1 MSGLSAY
8 GGIAAKIRA
17 KQRKMFHKEDY
28 ERLISC
34 KSVQEILRI
43 LEESESYHKLF
54 AGMDLNTLHRG
65 TIELILKKNLYE
77 DYISLYKFSNEEQK
91 KFLKIGFRK
100 LELSFL
106 KACLRNLFNREKA
119 ELKVAEEISRIFSK
133 YSKLDVE
140 RLAGATSEDAF
151 VDALKGTEYYSGL
164 KAVLQRGGN
173 TMFDYEVSLDL
184 SYFTR
189 LWKTIEAEF
198 SDLDLEILI
207 RSDGYRI
214 DLLNL
219 QWIYRCKKYYKVSAA
234 DIFALLIPINYKL
247 RRDEVLELVEANG
260 IKEYDRL
267 LKKTAYGKLYPD
279 ISGGNLEEI
288 YGYLLDRIN
297 DADSRKYPYSI
308 AILNTY
314 LYKKEHEIKRI
325 TTILE
330 CVRYGIDYEDILDYA
345 GLKGGTV
352 T

>member
-1 MSGLSAY
+1 MSGLSSY
-8 GGIAAKIRA
+8 GGITAKIRA

-54 AGMDLNTLHRG
+54 AGKDLNDLHRG
-65 TIELILKKNLYE
+65 TIELILKKNFYE
-77 DYISLYKFSNEEQK
+77 DYISLYKFSGEEQK
-91 KFLKIGFRK
+91 KFLRIYFRK

-106 KACLRNLFNREKA
+106 KACLRNLFNKEKA
-119 ELKVAEEISRIFSK
+119 ELKVTEEISRIFSK

-140 RLAGATSEDAF
+140 LLAGAATEEAL
-151 VDALKGTEYYSGL
+151 VKALKGTEYYTGM

-173 TMFDYEVSLDL
+173 TLFEYEVSLDL
-184 SYFTR
+184 SYFIR
-189 LWKTIEAEF
+189 LWKIIETEF
-198 SDLDLEILI
+198 SGLDLEILT

-219 QWIYRCKKYYKVSAA
+219 QWIYRCKKYYKVSPA

-247 RRDEVLELVEANG
+247 SREEVLGLAEAG
-260 IKEYDRL
+260 SLEEYDRL
-267 LKKTAYGKLYPD
+267 LKKTAYGKLYPE

-288 YGYLLDRIN
+288 YSYLMDRVN
-297 DADSRKYPYSI
+297 DADSRKYPYSV

-314 LYKKEHEIKRI
+314 LYRKEHEIKKI

-330 CVRYGIDYEDILDYA
+330 CIRYGIDYDEILDYA

>member
-28 ERLISC
+28 ERLSSC
-34 KSVQEILRI
+34 KSVKELISI
-43 LEESESYHKLF
+43 LEESEGYHKLF
-54 AGMDLNTLHRG
+54 TGMNLNDLHRG
-65 TIELILKKNLYE
+65 TIELILKKALYE
-77 DYISLYKFSNEEQK
+77 DYSSLYKFSNEEQK
-91 KFLKIGFRK
+91 KYLKIYFRK

-106 KACLRNLFNREKA
+106 KACLRNLFNKEKA
-119 ELKVAEEISRIFSK
+119 GLEVAGEISAIFSK
-133 YSKLDVE
+133 YSKLEVAL
-140 RLAGATSEDAF
+140 LAGATTEEAF
-151 VDALKGTEYYSGL
+151 VEALKGSEYYGSM

-184 SYFTR
+184 SYFIR
-189 LWKTIEAEF
+189 LWKIIETEF
-198 SDLDLEILI
+198 SGLDSEILI
-207 RSDGYRI
+207 RSDGYRT

-247 RRDEVLELVEANG
+247 RRDEMLKLVEAG
-260 IKEYDRL
+260 SIMEYDRL
-267 LKKTAYGKLYPD
+267 LKKSAYGKLYPD

-288 YGYLLDRIN
+288 YSYLIDKIN
-297 DADSRKYPYSI
+297 DADSRKYPYSV
-308 AILNTY
+308 AVLNTY
-314 LYKKEHEIKRI
+314 LYNKEHEIKKI

-330 CVRYGIDYEDILDYA
+330 GIRYGIDYEEILDYA
-345 GLKGGTV
+345 GLKGGMV